1 MRKEEIF
8 EAFGDIDEQYIQ
20 AAHATVKKRKCPMW
34 VKITAAAACLCLTL
48 GATMYALNQNM
59 PWAPHFDVKTN
70 YGNTTAYVGWTDNPA
85 LYEGALN
92 RETLASAQGDHLP
105 IFKMDTV
112 DELAQFRA
120 TYENI
125 LSFDQG
131 YGTALSFDDA
141 VAKAQWNTE
150 AFYNGYTMLAVY
162 VPASDGSLQFVVESV
177 NTEGASICISIGRKN
192 EPEISIDEKV
202 GWFVLIEVED
212 EEISKYTSFDAV
224 LKGD

>member
-20 AAHATVKKRKCPMW
+20 AAHATVKKRKRPMW
-34 VKITAAAACLCLTL
+34 VNITAAAACVWLTL

-59 PWAPHFDVKTN
+59 PWAPHFDVQTN
-70 YGNTTAYVGWTDNPA
+70 YGNTTAYVGWSDNQA

-92 RETLASAQGDHLP
+92 REVLAGAPNEHLP

-112 DELAQFRA
+112 DDLAQFKA
-120 TYENI
+120 TYENV

-141 VAKAQWNTE
+141 VAKAQWDGE
-150 AFYNGYTMLAVY
+150 GFYQGHSLLIVY
-162 VPASDGSLQFVVESV
+162 VPASDGSLRFVVESV
-177 NTEGASICISIGRKN
+177 ETEGTSICISIGQKN
-192 EPEISIDEKV
+192 EPENSTDEKV

-224 LKGD
+224 LSSK